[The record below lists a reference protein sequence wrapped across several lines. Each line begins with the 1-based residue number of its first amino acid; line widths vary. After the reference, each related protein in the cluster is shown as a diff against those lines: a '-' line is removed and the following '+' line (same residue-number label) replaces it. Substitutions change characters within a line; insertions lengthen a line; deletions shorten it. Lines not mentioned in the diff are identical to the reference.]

1 MIMENN
7 LNTAKRNN
15 TELLQ
20 NDSLKVNL
28 QIGVDFTLLSK
39 SLKAFYKKKK
49 IFIALLL
56 RHAMYLVKKQI
67 EK

>member
-1 MIMENN
+1 MENN

-15 TELLQ
+15 TELSQ

-39 SLKAFYKKKK
+39 SLKAFYKKKD
-49 IFIALLL
+49 FYCIAL
-56 RHAMYLVKKQI
+56 APCNVSSEKQI

>member
-1 MIMENN
+1 MENN

-28 QIGVDFTLLSK
+28 QIGVDFTLL
-39 SLKAFYKKKK
+39 
-49 IFIALLL
+49 
-56 RHAMYLVKKQI
+56 
-67 EK
+67 

>member
-15 TELLQ
+15 TELSQ

-39 SLKAFYKKKK
+39 SLKAFYKKKR
-49 IFIALLL
+49 FLL
-56 RHAMYLVKKQI
+56 HCSCAMQCI
-67 EK
+67 

>member
-1 MIMENN
+1 MENN

-39 SLKAFYKKKK
+39 SLKAFIKKKK

>member
-1 MIMENN
+1 MENN

-15 TELLQ
+15 TELSQ

-39 SLKAFYKKKK
+39 SLKAFYKKEK